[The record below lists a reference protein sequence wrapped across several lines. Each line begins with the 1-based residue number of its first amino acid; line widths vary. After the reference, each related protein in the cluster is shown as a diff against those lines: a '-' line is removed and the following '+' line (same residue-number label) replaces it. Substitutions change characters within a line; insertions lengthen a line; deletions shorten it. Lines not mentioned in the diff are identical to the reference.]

1 MEGNVWEW
9 CRDWYADKLPG
20 GEVTNPMGPPSGSRR
35 VFRGGSWVYD
45 AALCRSA
52 IRVDF
57 VPRNRFNYVGFRLA
71 LSAVR

>member
-1 MEGNVWEW
+1 
-9 CRDWYADKLPG
+9 
-20 GEVTNPMGPPSGSRR
+20 MGPPSGSRR